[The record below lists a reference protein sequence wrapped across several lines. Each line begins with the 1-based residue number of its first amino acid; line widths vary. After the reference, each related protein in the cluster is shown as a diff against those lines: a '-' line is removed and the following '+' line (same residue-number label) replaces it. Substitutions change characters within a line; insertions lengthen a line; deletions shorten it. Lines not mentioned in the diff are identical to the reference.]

1 MKMKTK
7 KIAAILLSIVS
18 LTACHDDFLQDKAY
32 SIITEDNYFKT
43 SNDAITAVNGVYD
56 ALTGAGYQTSLLQ
69 LNEYTS
75 ECVTTR
81 LTVGEAYSRWDTWNF
96 EMGDF
101 AGIYSGNYQL
111 IERANQVIANVPKCE
126 MQEELRKRV
135 IGEATFLRALAYFNL
150 VRVYGGVP
158 LKTEPTTDFSTL
170 SFPRASAT
178 EIYNQIIADLTSVYE
193 SAGIPKTSAYGN
205 ADKGR
210 VGRSAVQALLGK
222 VYLTR
227 ASDAAVAQSGD
238 YQKAADILKVCVSEA
253 DRSLVASYAEL
264 FDYTKENNTEV
275 IFDIQ
280 FIRKAGIGGNL
291 TAFLPTST
299 TQELYQ
305 ISYYDYPASLD
316 FYKSFESGDLR
327 RKTTFYDRMKVKIGT
342 ATTEVFFDPT
352 ANPYNGTWR
361 RTDDS
366 TLVPRTV
373 INAAV
378 PGFRKFV
385 DTDLTARQSSEEPN
399 YYILR
404 YADVLLMLAEAL
416 NETGNG
422 PSTEAYNYLNMV
434 KRRAYGKP
442 VNTPDAGLDYAN
454 LNKAS
459 FREAVFTERRKE
471 FVVECHAWFDGKRF
485 WDIFT
490 QRVAAES
497 VGADPNISNRPKTV
511 IDLNKI
517 RNDQYKLMPFSESQL
532 DLNKEL
538 TQNPGW

>member
-1 MKMKTK
+1 MNMKTK
-7 KIAAILLSIVS
+7 KIAAILLSIAS

-56 ALTGAGYQTSLLQ
+56 ALTNAGYQTSLLQ

-111 IERANQVIANVPKCE
+111 IERANQVIANVPKCD

-170 SFPRASAT
+170 SFPRASAN
-178 EIYNQIIADLTSVYE
+178 EIYAQIITDLTWVYE
-193 SAGIPKTSAYGN
+193 SAGIPKTSAYGA

-227 ASDAAVAQSGD
+227 ASDATVAQTGD
-238 YQKAADILKVCVSEA
+238 YQKAADILKACVTEA
-253 DRSLVASYAEL
+253 DRALVANYADL
-264 FDYTKENNTEV
+264 FDFTKENNTEI

-280 FIRKAGIGGNL
+280 FVRKSGLGGNL

-316 FYKSFESGDLR
+316 FYKSFEQDDQR
-327 RKTTFYDRMKVKIGT
+327 RKTTFYDRMKVKIGS
-342 ATTEVFFDPT
+342 ATVEVYFDP
-352 ANPYNGTWR
+352 AGDPYTGVWR
-361 RTDDS
+361 RSDDNS
-366 TLVPRTV
+366 LVSRSI

-399 YYILR
+399 YFIMR
-404 YADVLLMLAEAL
+404 YSDVLLMLAEAL
-416 NETGNG
+416 NETNNG
-422 PSTEAYNYLNMV
+422 PTTEAYNYLNMV
-434 KRRAYGKP
+434 KRRAFGKP
-442 VNTPDAGLDYAN
+442 INTPDAALDYVN
-454 LNKAS
+454 LNKAA
-459 FREAVFTERRKE
+459 FREAVYGERRKE

-490 QRVAAES
+490 QKVASES
-497 VGADPNISNRPKTV
+497 VGADPNISNRPKSV
-511 IDLNKI
+511 INVSTI
-517 RNDQYKLMPFSESQL
+517 RDEHYKLMPFSESQL
-532 DLNKEL
+532 DLNMEL